1 MIDTG
6 SASILLSTSI
16 VNKLFVN
23 TEDVQPTVTSCNL
36 TSVDGTALDIKG
48 KLDLQ
53 FGLGELM
60 FQHEFLIV
68 DIDLPGIL
76 GLDFLEQYDITIKV
90 SDPSL

>member
-1 MIDTG
+1 M
-6 SASILLSTSI
+6 
-16 VNKLFVN
+16 
-23 TEDVQPTVTSCNL
+23 TSCNL